1 MHSVMPG
8 LPYYCNV
15 LIPILISTATVLVWT
30 HRQSWCITDSC
41 RRVPRTLSVKQS
53 TPCMHLML
61 SNEAWKDRYLSNMC
75 ACMCNETAVKILQQQ
90 LTTCLFIYF
99 MIGKP
104 WFAKIRCQIRS
115 PQVATI
121 SNIVVVKDHKYVNS
135 GIYTHHD
142 LSIKRVI

>member
-1 MHSVMPG
+1 MIPLSPLTIRTSSTEIKVHISLGNKTYKLNLLFLSCNIIKNWDIFQQINDTWYELTIMHSVMPG

-30 HRQSWCITDSC
+30 HRQSGCITDSC

-75 ACMCNETAVKILQQQ
+75 ACMCNETAVKILQQ
-90 LTTCLFIYF
+90 
-99 MIGKP
+99 
-104 WFAKIRCQIRS
+104 
-115 PQVATI
+115 
-121 SNIVVVKDHKYVNS
+121 
-135 GIYTHHD
+135 
-142 LSIKRVI
+142 